1 MAAQKRWEAL
11 ILSSLDEQKR
21 LRVQQRVHHVLRPRE
36 LASGPDGFSSLAGSL
51 GRCGIKEGR
60 GDALAFLG
68 DAVPVQAQR
77 ALFGSCGS

>member
-36 LASGPDGFSSLAGSL
+36 LAGSP
-51 GRCGIKEGR
+51 EGS
-60 GDALAFLG
+60 FF
-68 DAVPVQAQR
+68 
-77 ALFGSCGS
+77 FG